1 MEIPEELK
9 YLAPYIQ
16 RGQELNSREPIIA
29 YYAHYYAVKL
39 AISRGPSNQVTNAY
53 LSHLLDALEQQKQA
67 LGVDNEAIKDD
78 LVGYAHVENF
88 ALKVFLSADNEDR
101 SGQASKK
108 TAKTFLAAS
117 VFLELLKTFG
127 DLDAEVEAKIKYA
140 KWKAADIIKALREGR
155 VPTPGAPG
163 EQQQDNEEDEDTM
176 MTQPTM
182 NTTGDADTDESFTQ
196 AQPQLPSAISDFP
209 SPPSNFTA
217 PLAGQSNNQSEQI
230 SPPSGKAS
238 SSSSTHSTSPA
249 HSFSVPHTV
258 SPPPPPPQQQQPLPP
273 HEPTTPSIPQP
284 ATQNIPTVGPVQI
297 AAAQKNAKWAIS
309 ALNYDDIKTA
319 RTQLLDAL
327 NDLGYNRQNNFGF

>member
-16 RGQELNSREPIIA
+16 RGQELNSREPVIA

-39 AISRGPSNQVTNAY
+39 AISRGPSNQTTNAY

-67 LGVDNEAIKDD
+67 LGADNEAIKDD

-155 VPTPGAPG
+155 VPTP
-163 EQQQDNEEDEDTM
+163 DE
-176 MTQPTM
+176 P
-182 NTTGDADTDESFTQ
+182 STQ

-217 PLAGQSNNQSEQI
+217 PLAGQSNNQSGQI
-230 SPPSGKAS
+230 SPPSGKVS

-249 HSFSVPHTV
+249 HSFSQ
-258 SPPPPPPQQQQPLPP
+258 SLPS
-273 HEPTTPSIPQP
+273 HEPITPSIPQP
-284 ATQNIPTVGPVQI
+284 TTHDIPTVGPVQI